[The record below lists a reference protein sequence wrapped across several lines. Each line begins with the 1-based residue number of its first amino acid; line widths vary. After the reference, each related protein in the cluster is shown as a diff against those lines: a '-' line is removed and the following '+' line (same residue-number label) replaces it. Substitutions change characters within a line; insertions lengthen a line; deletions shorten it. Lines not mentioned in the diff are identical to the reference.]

1 MHGQSRLTWSL
12 RSIAGADNKLTMLYT
27 VSLLPCQAPLNFD
40 GALVVSF
47 SQSNAC
53 LEEK

>member
-12 RSIAGADNKLTMLYT
+12 RSIAGADNKLTMLDT
-27 VSLLPCQAPLNFD
+27 VSLLPCQAPLN
-40 GALVVSF
+40 LMEPWLYPSPN
-47 SQSNAC
+47 QIAC